1 MGLKN
6 NLLRYLLNRISTHRL
21 GASDLSIAAVF
32 GNQFKEKALVIN
44 NAVDLDEYLFN
55 NHIRNSIRGENN
67 IQPDELVLGFVGR
80 LSHQKNVF
88 YLISI
93 FHECVKRIPKVK
105 LLIVGE
111 GELYEVMKN
120 DLEEK
125 GILDLVHFLGIRDNV
140 NELMWA
146 MDILLLPSFYE
157 GLPLVLV
164 ESQSASLMS
173 LVSTK
178 ITQLVNLTPFIAYLD
193 IEDKDLNFWVDRII
207 DYGNNYLRDSS
218 VKQLLTDKNFNIQVE
233 AERLSKIYL
242 QNN

>member
-1 MGLKN
+1 M
-6 NLLRYLLNRISTHRL
+6 
-21 GASDLSIAAVF
+21 F
-32 GNQFKEKALVIN
+32 
-44 NAVDLDEYLFN
+44 
-55 NHIRNSIRGENN
+55 
-67 IQPDELVLGFVGR
+67 
-80 LSHQKNVF
+80 F

-173 LVSTK
+173 LESTK

-193 IEDKDLNFWVDRII
+193 IEDKDLNFWIDRII